1 MSVTF
6 FSILFVNVLAT
17 QALWCYQ
24 CNSSHHENC
33 LESLTGDAS
42 LAPEPCDTYAARYC
56 VKTTGIYGGRSSPS
70 IRLTC
75 ILFSAVMGITRFCS
89 SYHLGNECQYL
100 SFPDHDRMYRACVF
114 TCKTEACNSANQFQS
129 HQIFFL
135 ITSLSMS
142 LPTIGAFIT

>member
-1 MSVTF
+1 LRRVTTASLKFNTEMSVTF

-56 VKTTGIYGGRSSPS
+56 VKTTGIYG
-70 IRLTC
+70 
-75 ILFSAVMGITRFCS
+75 AVMGITRFCS